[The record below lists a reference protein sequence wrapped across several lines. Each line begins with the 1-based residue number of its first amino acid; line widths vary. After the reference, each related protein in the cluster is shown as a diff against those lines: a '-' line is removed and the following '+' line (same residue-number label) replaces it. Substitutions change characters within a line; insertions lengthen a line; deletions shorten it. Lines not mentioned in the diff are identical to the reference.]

1 VNGRMTTG
9 VERKKRNKIERNQA
23 DKWRCLLF
31 TERYVGVMSYAATLR
46 VVIVSREEPVL
57 PYPGAGM
64 RFKSTN
70 QKEHRSSIFY
80 ECGVSGCCPTE
91 AVQISRVVFR
101 FLTNFCEC
109 STCIPTLFVC
119 LLSYFVQLCGEF
131 VRNCHCCHWKCA
143 SGRWQIKRHLEV
155 VNPHRRKAWNLLE
168 IPKLQERKL
177 PRWLES
183 RM

>member
-1 VNGRMTTG
+1 
-9 VERKKRNKIERNQA
+9 
-23 DKWRCLLF
+23 
-31 TERYVGVMSYAATLR
+31 MSYAATLR
-46 VVIVSREEPVL
+46 VVIVSEEEPAL

-91 AVQISRVVFR
+91 AAQISRVVFR
-101 FLTNFCEC
+101 FLANFCEC

-119 LLSYFVQLCGEF
+119 LLSYSIQLCGEF
-131 VRNCHCCHWKCA
+131 VRNCRCCQWKCVT
-143 SGRWQIKRHLEV
+143 GRWQIKRRLEV
-155 VNPHRRKAWNLLE
+155 VNPRKREIRNLREISNHQRRKQFCCREL
-168 IPKLQERKL
+168 
-177 PRWLES
+177 